1 MNHLPF
7 ISTPVTPLRYYSR
20 KYNCAI
26 IAKRDDLFLEAG
38 SGSKARMLQYIL
50 ADINSENCDVL
61 VTAGGPCSN
70 FNRACALMCAKIGV
84 PMHLIEYTDMP
95 EEFETSLNY
104 YLCELA
110 GIRKTRCEKTNVPST
125 IKSVIDSYK
134 GEKVKVVYGGGK
146 SLEGVFSYYDAVREL
161 KEQVKS
167 IDYLFVSCGTGTT
180 LTGICAGMQEYFP
193 NAHIHAISVARTL
206 DVEKTV
212 LDDDMQILNSFLGSN
227 HTFDNMSFH
236 EEYLCGGY
244 DKTTPGLLSCVKEC
258 ISKEGMII
266 DPCYSGKSF
275 YGMTEIIKKNREHY
289 EGKNILYWNT
299 GGIMNLLSMK
309 NMYQF
314 D

>member
-84 PMHLIEYTDMP
+84 SMHLIEYTDMP

-125 IKSVIDSYK
+125 IKSVIK
-134 GEKVKVVYGGGK
+134 
-146 SLEGVFSYYDAVREL
+146 
-161 KEQVKS
+161 
-167 IDYLFVSCGTGTT
+167 
-180 LTGICAGMQEYFP
+180 
-193 NAHIHAISVARTL
+193 
-206 DVEKTV
+206 
-212 LDDDMQILNSFLGSN
+212 
-227 HTFDNMSFH
+227 
-236 EEYLCGGY
+236 
-244 DKTTPGLLSCVKEC
+244 
-258 ISKEGMII
+258 
-266 DPCYSGKSF
+266 
-275 YGMTEIIKKNREHY
+275 
-289 EGKNILYWNT
+289 
-299 GGIMNLLSMK
+299 
-309 NMYQF
+309 
-314 D
+314 